1 MSRNATRERPAASE
15 PMPSLAGRAAED
27 LRHIRRSMDRSS
39 LFTAVPGH
47 GGMLMGGIGLAGAAL
62 ASRQPTPGA
71 WLKVWLG
78 TAAIAFVVGGWSCL
92 RSSRA
97 AGQPL
102 LGTTGRRFG
111 LALLPALVLGAA
123 LTWAL
128 ATRGLTSALPGTWLL
143 AYGAGTMACGLL
155 SLRLVAT
162 MGACFMVLGLL
173 TLALPPSAGD
183 LCLATGF
190 GALQLLFG
198 ALIARQHARA
208 AGEEDA

>member
-1 MSRNATRERPAASE
+1 MTRPTTSEPAAATE
-15 PMPSLAGRAAED
+15 TMPSLAGRAAED

-47 GGMLMGGIGLAGAAL
+47 GGMLMGGVGLLGAAL
-62 ASRQPTPGA
+62 ATRQPSSA
-71 WLKVWLG
+71 DWLRVWLA
-78 TAAIAFVVGGWSCL
+78 TAAIAVVIGAWACV

-102 LGTTGRRFG
+102 LGGSGRRFG

-128 ATRGLTSALPGTWLL
+128 ATRGLMSALPGMWLL
-143 AYGAGTMACGLL
+143 AYGAGTMTCGLL

-162 MGACFMVLGLL
+162 MGACFMTLGLV

-183 LCLATGF
+183 ACLATGF
-190 GALQLLFG
+190 GGLHLLFG
-198 ALIARQHARA
+198 ALVARQHAR
-208 AGEEDA
+208 GEVQP